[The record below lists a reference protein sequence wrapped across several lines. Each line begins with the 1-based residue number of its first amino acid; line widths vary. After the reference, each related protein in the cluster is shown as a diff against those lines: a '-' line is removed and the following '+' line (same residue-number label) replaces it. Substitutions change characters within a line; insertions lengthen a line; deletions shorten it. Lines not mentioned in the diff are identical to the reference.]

1 MTVVSARCAAHKK
14 RPPPE
19 AQAGTLNR
27 LYSKWLATPTDRVLA
42 ILLLLVAAYVLPGV
56 IRWAF
61 VDSVLFADNAAACRE
76 ATGACWAV
84 IRQRF
89 RVIAFGLYPYDQH
102 WRAALALGAVVL
114 ALGGTFGAGAERLR
128 LVAALWIVTAAVF
141 IVLMGGGVFGLTPI
155 PSDRWGGLP
164 LSLYVFLGTVLIGF
178 PLAIGLALG
187 RTSQLWA
194 IRIFC
199 TAIIE
204 GVRAVPLLTVLFC
217 AAVVAPLLVP
227 GWFNPAKAYRVIIA
241 MAIFYACYQAEV
253 IRGGLQ
259 GVPRGQAEAAMSLGL
274 NRAKSLLLIVLPQA
288 LRTTIPATMNLIV
301 VALKDTSMVVI
312 VGLFDFLASANTA
325 LGSDAWAPFYREVY
339 LLIVAVFL
347 ILTSTLMMLGRWLDR
362 GPMRRG

>member
-1 MTVVSARCAAHKK
+1 MTFVAARGFAHKK
-14 RPPPE
+14 RPPPA
-19 AQAGTLNR
+19 AQAGLLHR
-27 LYSKWLATPTDRVLA
+27 LRTNWLATPTDRVLA
-42 ILLLLVAAYVLPGV
+42 VVLLLIAAYALPGL

-61 VDSVLFADNAAACRE
+61 VDSVLFVDNAAACRE
-76 ATGACWAV
+76 AAGACWAV

-89 RVIAFGLYPYDQH
+89 RVIAFGLYPFDQQ

-114 ALGGTFGAGAERLR
+114 AIGGTFWAGADRLR
-128 LVAALWIVTAAVF
+128 LIAAIWIATAAVF
-141 IVLMGGGVFGLTPI
+141 IILMGGGVFGLSSI

-164 LSLYVFLGTVLIGF
+164 LSLYVFVGTVLLGF
-178 PLAIGLALG
+178 PLAVALALG
-187 RTSQLWA
+187 RTSRLWA
-194 IRIFC
+194 IRLFC
-199 TAIIE
+199 TTIIE

-227 GWFNPAKAYRVIIA
+227 GWFNPAKAYRVILA
-241 MAIFYACYQAEV
+241 MALFYACYQAEV

-259 GVPRGQAEAAMSLGL
+259 GVPRGQVEAALSLGL
-274 NRAKSLLLIVLPQA
+274 NRAKTLLLIVLPQA

-339 LLIVAVFL
+339 LLIVVVFL
-347 ILTSTLMMLGRWLDR
+347 VLTSTLTVLGRWLDR